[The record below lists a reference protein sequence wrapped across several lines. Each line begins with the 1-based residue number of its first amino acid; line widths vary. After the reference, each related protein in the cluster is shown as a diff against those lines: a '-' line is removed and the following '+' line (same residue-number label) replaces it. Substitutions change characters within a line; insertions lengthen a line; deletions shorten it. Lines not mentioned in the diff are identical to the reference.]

1 MKREELKNMLS
12 QVDEQYIAEILDAED
27 MTSEAAP
34 VPARPKRFAV
44 WTAAA
49 AVLCICTV
57 GGGCLWWTQVH
68 RQELPQQSAES
79 GGEATAMQAD
89 TIREERNG
97 YVLRWELE
105 GRNST
110 PDYQR
115 NFNGPIEQFGICEL
129 PVTVEN
135 TELSLSLYHDENGDP
150 VEASAV
156 LRNQEQQMVFNL
168 SSKGKLYPLYCEG
181 DLTED
186 AACDQP
192 VIHIYDNTTQR
203 DETEYEYELY
213 YLHEGTAM
221 TMRTY
226 GFSAEEAEALAAA
239 FLQDGTTP
247 AKLSETATNRNEEDR
262 TEYILVWDEGE
273 QLYLNIDPEYL
284 TYPASYERYTTKLI
298 PVGGDDFTDIYGS
311 VGFDEN
317 GIPYEV
323 LAEYKKDG
331 KRLTIKV
338 NDREHP
344 MKSPSGSLYC
354 KELAEEH
361 GKPTIVAMKTGTN
374 SYQLCFTQDNT
385 SVLLSADGYTA
396 EEAEAITVELMQQH
410 RTAAQIYDDEKM
422 IDYSQYFTLE
432 QPVPV
437 SADFTLETNGG
448 VHELDETSPFFDL
461 SPFGPTDF
469 AGRFYLRENG
479 STANIRLE
487 YRSDDGRSVTVTA
500 GGTGKMYAHGQLA
513 EDGGTERNSGRI
525 YGSRTEDGGTA
536 LSFRVCD
543 WDCEIIGDGM
553 TEEEMILFYDRLS
566 AYLWENFG
574 DTVFLHAEDCFSR
587 DVSEITTQRIDLV
600 WNGLHQYP
608 ITDPGIFTGL
618 GLQSA
623 EVHCTG
629 DGTPQHALLYY
640 STGQTS
646 IDIFMSSYGEM
657 GPVFPISGASDGF
670 RRNGIMMY
678 GFSDAQNPDHREL
691 CFVTANNIGVHLIC
705 YGVDA
710 EEILALADRLIESG
724 NSPAQLLDGN

>member
-12 QVDEQYIAEILDAED
+12 QVEEQYIAEILDVEE

-79 GGEATAMQAD
+79 GGEATAMQAG
-89 TIREERNG
+89 TVQRTTYELIWEEIPEERACID
-97 YVLRWELE
+97 YTLE
-105 GRNST
+105 AG
-110 PDYQR
+110 
-115 NFNGPIEQFGICEL
+115 G
-129 PVTVEN
+129 EN
-135 TELSLSLYHDENGDP
+135 TAVQKP
-150 VEASAV
+150 VLPFV
-156 LRNQEQQMVFNL
+156 
-168 SSKGKLYPLYCEG
+168 
-181 DLTED
+181 
-186 AACDQP
+186 
-192 VIHIYDNTTQR
+192 
-203 DETEYEYELY
+203 
-213 YLHEGTAM
+213 TA
-221 TMRTY
+221 
-226 GFSAEEAEALAAA
+226 
-239 FLQDGTTP
+239 
-247 AKLSETATNRNEEDR
+247 
-262 TEYILVWDEGE
+262 
-273 QLYLNIDPEYL
+273 
-284 TYPASYERYTTKLI
+284 
-298 PVGGDDFTDIYGS
+298 DFTETRSGFY
-311 VGFDEN
+311 FDEN
-317 GIPYEV
+317 GTAVNVYAWLSDDAKSI
-323 LAEYKKDG
+323 
-331 KRLTIKV
+331 RLTMSDKGYLFPS
-338 NDREHP
+338 NFFLDFSEDAGRECPVIHVYD
-344 MKSPSGSLYC
+344 MTQEGGVLGYELYC
-354 KELAEEH
+354 IYD
-361 GKPTIVAMKTGTN
+361 GVG
-374 SYQLCFTQDNT
+374 
-385 SVLLSADGYTA
+385 LSMETKGISAT
-396 EEAEAITVELMQQH
+396 EAEKIAASFLTDGCTVQKLWEMN
-410 RTAAQIYDDEKM
+410 
-422 IDYSQYFTLE
+422 DYSQYFTLE

-437 SADFTLETNGG
+437 SADFTLETDGG

-461 SPFGPTDF
+461 SPFGTTDF

-500 GGTGKMYAHGQLA
+500 GGSGKMYAHGQLA

-574 DTVFLHAEDCFSR
+574 DTVFLHAEECFSR
-587 DVSEITTQRIDLV
+587 DVSEITTQRLDLV

-657 GPVFPISGASDGF
+657 GPVFPISGESDGF